1 MAKAKQAAE
10 ATAREERAAG
20 AAHAAEATTRKAA
33 AALGARHAKYGALY
47 DMHCHLDFASNAEE
61 VAHEAAALG
70 IGAFS
75 CTVTPA
81 GFAQASAALTEC
93 GHARVGLGLHPWWV
107 ADGRCGEAEI
117 VQLEA
122 LAKGAARAQL
132 ETLAKGVTHVRFI
145 GEVGLDFAGAR
156 GGGEARAR
164 QVAAFER
171 ALAACAGGVRVISL
185 HAVRSAGAVLD
196 ALERSGALEQH
207 ACVFHW
213 FSGTSDELTR
223 AVRAGC
229 FFSIGPRM
237 FATKRG
243 RAYARAVPAD
253 RLLLET
259 DLPAH
264 AGEPWSAAA
273 WRAELEGALEA
284 LAAARGENTA
294 QLAATLAQTSQ
305 RLLA

>member
-1 MAKAKQAAE
+1 ME
-10 ATAREERAAG
+10 
-20 AAHAAEATTRKAA
+20 
-33 AALGARHAKYGALY
+33 YPLY
-47 DMHCHLDFASNAEE
+47 DMHCHLDFASNAER
-61 VAHEAAALG
+61 VAREAAALG

-81 GFAQASAALTEC
+81 GFARASTTFAEC
-93 GHARVGLGLHPWWV
+93 EHVRVGLGLHPWWA

-117 VQLEA
+117 AQFEA
-122 LAKGAARAQL
+122 LAEGAAHAHSEIAAGNATRAQL
-132 ETLAKGVTHVRFI
+132 ETPAENITHTQFI

-156 GGGEARAR
+156 GEGEARAR

-171 ALAACAGGVRVISL
+171 ALAACAGSARVISL

-196 ALERSGALEQH
+196 ALERSSALEQH
-207 ACVFHW
+207 TCVFHW

-223 AVRAGC
+223 AARTGC

-237 FATKRG
+237 LATKRG

-253 RLLLET
+253 HLLLET
-259 DLPAH
+259 DLPAR

-273 WRAELEGALEA
+273 WRAELEGALGA
-284 LAAARGENTA
+284 LAEARGENTE

-305 RLLA
+305 QLLA